1 MLFASY
7 GVRRKKIRGHIVTFH
22 FPEDFVGAVLV
33 YVLNV
38 KDWIDEVFV
47 LKRAKTVFPAYAG
60 EKCAVAK
67 SGLAIQVKF
76 GGPPSRSA
84 VLQFSPERMKVI
96 AAMLG
101 PESRKVFDLKVAGL
115 FQIVIVGNK
124 IGAFLASCGGSGK
137 QPNQGKCKS
146 KKKRAASDQGK
157 NPFANELQQRNKTNL
172 VLYWLQ
178 LTCNS
183 AGELPSREVTIRV
196 CCYFDLR

>member
-1 MLFASY
+1 MLLASY
-7 GVRRKKIRGHIVTFH
+7 CVRSKKIRCHIVTFY

-33 YVLNV
+33 YVLNI

-47 LKRAKTVFPAYAG
+47 LKRAKTIFPAHAG

-84 VLQFSPERMKVI
+84 VLQFSPEGMEII

-124 IGAFLASCGGSGK
+124 IGAFLAPCRERGK
-137 QPNQGKCKS
+137 QHNQ
-146 KKKRAASDQGK
+146 
-157 NPFANELQQRNKTNL
+157 
-172 VLYWLQ
+172 
-178 LTCNS
+178 
-183 AGELPSREVTIRV
+183 
-196 CCYFDLR
+196 